1 MALAAVRSSR
11 NLSPLIRR
19 LQTERRNIATATA
32 PVQSSLDRDGS
43 ILPPQDNRRQAIKQA
58 KPFSDFLTDKFK
70 RQHDYLRISVTE
82 RCNLRCLYCMPEE
95 GVPLSPSRHLLTTP
109 EIVYLS
115 ELFVSQGVTK
125 IRLTGG
131 EPTVRPDILPLM
143 QQIGSLK
150 TKGLR
155 ELALTTNAISL
166 HRKLDKM
173 VEAGLTGVNISL
185 DTLDPFQFQI
195 LTRRKGHGAVMKSI
209 DRVLEMNKLGA
220 GIKLKVNCV
229 VMRGINERE
238 LVPFVEMGKEKDIE
252 VRFIE
257 YMPFGGNKWSERK
270 MLTYQEMLDIIREKY
285 PTLRSVKG
293 HLNDTSK
300 TYEIPGF
307 VGKIGFITSM
317 TENFCGTCNRLRITG
332 DGNLKVCLHGNT
344 EVSLRDLL
352 RKDNNNDPMDEQAF
366 EAVKEIEMNRH
377 RGLPVAGSRPSWVE
391 RENELLNFIG
401 EAVKRKKEKHA
412 GMEELQNMEN
422 RPMILIGGAI
432 VYTNASLNYQ
442 TDLHDTGADTDLVV
456 AEGNDPRR
464 APGGVRVLPKF
475 FSGRLGQG
483 VPLHLLHPNM
493 PNSVGI
499 RLYSTASAPS
509 PEIPDNKTV
518 EASQST
524 ESDVQEV
531 QAEETRAENNPT
543 NLAGP
548 ESGFASLRG
557 LFGTPR
563 KTWSPPRSASLD
575 VDDGALNTDATL
587 KTEPGQLKQAAHS
600 AGNPVDDDPFE
611 DHLEGLLPR
620 KDQGQSNASGMS
632 PSDSTA
638 TGTAHEARPKLHP
651 AERSTGRSEADRA
664 KPDELDAHPQY
675 IHFVAAR
682 PPKDRASGS
691 RDMLQFKRASRPA
704 PKNIDATKAANPSKP
719 PPAWKVESIDVKSHT
734 EQNKRKPDDMSPSA
748 STDPRQTVQPNTS
761 SSAKKNR
768 EPGSSKAGAQQISAS
783 LSTSVKH
790 STPES
795 GRVKLDVMH
804 ADASVKSL
812 DVSSEKAST
821 LSSSRP
827 GDRSAILTHLT
838 STGEAHMVD
847 VGQKESTDRVAIAI
861 GFVRFSNEE
870 TYKLITDNL
879 NKKGD
884 VLGVARIA
892 GIMAAKR
899 CSDLIPLCHPIPITK
914 ITLDLRTIAPGK
926 RTRLPR
932 SPSQHG
938 LVAVE
943 ARVHTHG
950 KTGVEMEALTAVTGA
965 CLTVYDMCKAAD
977 KYMSINSACVVY
989 KAGGKSGEFIHGSFS
1004 EKPDSESFIAEV

>member
-1 MALAAVRSSR
+1 MALTALRPSR

-19 LQTERRNIATATA
+19 LQTERRSIATATA
-32 PVQSSLDRDGS
+32 PAQSSLDRDGL
-43 ILPPQDNRRQAIKQA
+43 ILPLQDNRRQAIKQA
-58 KPFSDFLTDKFK
+58 KPFSDFLTDKFN

-143 QQIGSLK
+143 QQIGNLK

-195 LTRRKGHGAVMKSI
+195 LTRRKGHGAVIKSI

-270 MLTYQEMLDIIREKY
+270 MLTYQEMLEIIREKY
-285 PTLRSVKG
+285 PSLHSVKG

-300 TYEIPGF
+300 TYQIPGF

-352 RKDNNNDPMDEQAF
+352 RKDNSNDPMDEQAF

-377 RGLPVAGSRPSWVE
+377 RGLPVTNSRPSWVE
-391 RENELLNFIG
+391 RENELLNLIG

-456 AEGNDPRR
+456 AEGSNPRR

-493 PNSVGI
+493 PNSTGT
-499 RLYSTASAPS
+499 RLYSTASPS
-509 PEIPDNKTV
+509 TPETLDSKAVEVSQTTESEETQADNKLPKT
-518 EASQST
+518 
-524 ESDVQEV
+524 D
-531 QAEETRAENNPT
+531 
-543 NLAGP
+543 GP
-548 ESGFASLRG
+548 QSGFASLRG
-557 LFGTPR
+557 LFGTSG
-563 KTWSPPRSASLD
+563 KTWSPPRSTSLD
-575 VDDGALNTDATL
+575 VDATLNTDVTL
-587 KTEPGQLKQAAHS
+587 EAEPSILNQAAHS

-620 KDQGQSNASGMS
+620 RDQGQ
-632 PSDSTA
+632 
-638 TGTAHEARPKLHP
+638 AHEARPKSKP
-651 AERSTGRSEADRA
+651 AERSIGRRDTDSAHS
-664 KPDELDAHPQY
+664 DELDAQAPY
-675 IHFVAAR
+675 IRLVDTRLATDQALGVR
-682 PPKDRASGS
+682 DRLRLKKAT
-691 RDMLQFKRASRPA
+691 KPA
-704 PKNIDATKAANPSKP
+704 QPSKSANTTKAAYPPKP
-719 PPAWKVESIDVKSHT
+719 PPSWKVDTIDAQSHT
-734 EQNKRKPDDMSPSA
+734 EKGKRNPDDLHSSA
-748 STDPRQTVQPNTS
+748 STESEQTVL
-761 SSAKKNR
+761 SSAKATWERGIPKV
-768 EPGSSKAGAQQISAS
+768 SSQQISAS
-783 LSTSVKH
+783 IHTPVEQSTSE
-790 STPES
+790 P
-795 GRVKLDVMH
+795 GLIKLGSIN

-812 DVSSEKAST
+812 DEQAST
-821 LSSSRP
+821 SSGSGP
-827 GDRSAILTHLT
+827 GDHSASLTHLT
-838 STGEAHMVD
+838 SSGEAHMVD
-847 VGQKESTDRVAIAI
+847 VGQKASTDRLAIAV
-861 GFVRFSNEE
+861 GYVRFGTTD
-870 TYKLITDNL
+870 TYNLIMENL

-899 CSDLIPLCHPIPITK
+899 CSDLVPLCHPIPITK
-914 ITLDLRTIAPGK
+914 ITVDVRTIAPGR
-926 RTRLPR
+926 RTVFGGHR
-932 SPSQHG
+932 HG
-938 LVAVE
+938 MVAVE
-943 ARVHTHG
+943 ARVQTHG

-977 KYMSINSACVVY
+977 KYMAITSACVVY
-989 KAGGKSGEFIHGSFS
+989 KAGGKSGEFLHRRFPKSHGLQ
-1004 EKPDSESFIAEV
+1004 SFIQDVGVLKETKGDQ